1 MLKIAIHGAAGR
13 MGTTILQQ
21 LVQNPKMKLVGAVD
35 VAAAPNCGKD
45 AGEVAGIDNVGVP
58 IQPDLHDATVDADV
72 IIDFSLAG
80 SLPQLLETALKTKK
94 PLVIGTT
101 GHTDDQMA
109 MIQSAAK
116 TIPIFKAP
124 NMSIGV
130 NLLWRLSKIAAKTL
144 GDDYPIAILERHH
157 IHKKDAPSGTAKEI
171 VRLVAEERNLDPET
185 DVTCSDGPT
194 PFLSDKPI
202 TVQAIREGEIV
213 GDHIVS
219 FNGPNERIELSHFAE
234 NRTIFA
240 EGALTAAEWI
250 SDKPAGLYDMQDV
263 LFKNS

>member
-1 MLKIAIHGAAGR
+1 MLKITIHGAAGR
-13 MGTTILQQ
+13 MGTTILKK
-21 LVQNPKMKLVGAVD
+21 LVQNPEMKLVGAID
-35 VAAAPNCGKD
+35 VASHPNCGKD
-45 AGEVAGIDNVGVP
+45 AGEVAGIETIGIPVQSNFCDTLS
-58 IQPDLHDATVDADV
+58 DCDV
-72 IIDFSLAG
+72 IIDFSLAK
-80 SLPQLLETALKTKK
+80 SLPELLETALESKK
-94 PLVIGTT
+94 ALVIGTT
-101 GHTDDQMA
+101 GHTDEQLA
-109 MIQSAAK
+109 MIKEAAK

-144 GDDYPIAILERHH
+144 SDDYPISIVERHH

-171 VRLVAEERNLDPET
+171 VRLVAEERNLDSVA
-185 DVTCSDGPT
+185 DVTCSEGPNSPT
-194 PFLSDKPI
+194 SDKPI

-234 NRTIFA
+234 NRIIFA
-240 EGALTAAEWI
+240 EGALTAARWI
-250 SDKPAGLYDMQDV
+250 ADKPAGLYDMQDV